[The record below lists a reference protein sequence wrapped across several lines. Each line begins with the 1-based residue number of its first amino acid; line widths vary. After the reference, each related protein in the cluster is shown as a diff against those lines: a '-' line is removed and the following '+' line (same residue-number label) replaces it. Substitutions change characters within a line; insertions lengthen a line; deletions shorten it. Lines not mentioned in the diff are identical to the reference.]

1 MLWHWPKLTLKWN
14 SHKNLIWLLFYMN
27 KINRTQFMSWKGWFC
42 ILAMPK
48 QAIIEVWL
56 KKRTFGIFSM
66 IKVWG
71 NYFYLVNIMC
81 KILKETVLAG
91 IIPRDK
97 IGKIGKIKILPMP
110 IFLFMRNRQKTQLN
124 WYFKTKFKCK
134 TPK

>member
-1 MLWHWPKLTLKWN
+1 
-14 SHKNLIWLLFYMN
+14 
-27 KINRTQFMSWKGWFC
+27 
-42 ILAMPK
+42 
-48 QAIIEVWL
+48 
-56 KKRTFGIFSM
+56 
-66 IKVWG
+66 
-71 NYFYLVNIMC
+71 MC